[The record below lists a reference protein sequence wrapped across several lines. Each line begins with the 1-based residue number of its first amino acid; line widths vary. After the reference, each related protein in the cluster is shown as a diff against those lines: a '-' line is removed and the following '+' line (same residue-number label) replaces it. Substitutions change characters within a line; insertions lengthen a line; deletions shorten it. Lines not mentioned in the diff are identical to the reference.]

1 MLSTTAEYALRIVT
15 HLAVH
20 EDERQTS
27 EEIADATSVP
37 PDYALKILHA
47 LGRAGFVHSQRGRGG
62 GFTLDCDTQRTT
74 LFDIVDLIDPVQRIR
89 SCPLGLDEHRT
100 QLCTLHRS
108 LDEIMALLEERLRGF
123 TIADLAKER
132 RRPGLCPTDRA
143 QVRVAARARKKP

>member
-27 EEIADATSVP
+27 EDISKATRVP

-62 GFTLDCDTQRTT
+62 GFTLDCDIEKTT

-89 SCPLGLDEHRT
+89 SCPLGLHEHRT

-108 LDEIMALLEERLRGF
+108 LDEIMALLEERLKGF

-132 RRPGLCPTDRA
+132 RRPGLCRTENT
-143 QVRVAARARKKP
+143 QVRVAAPTRRKL